1 MVAEPTPAPVT
12 EPKAFTDAIDPFELD
27 QVPPVIVF
35 ANNVD
40 APEQTLFAPV
50 IEGTTGKAVTV
61 TVVGV
66 DVAVQPFAS
75 VIVYA

>member
-1 MVAEPTPAPVT
+1 MVAEPTPDPVT
-12 EPKAFTDAIDPFELD
+12 EPKASTDAIDPFELD

-35 ANNVD
+35 ANKVD
-40 APEQTLFAPV
+40 APEHTLLAPV
-50 IEGTTGKAVTV
+50 IEGTTGKADTV

-66 DVAVQPFAS
+66 AVDEQPFAS